1 MKRSLL
7 PLDVVAAA
15 RSLRRT
21 PGFTTAAVLSL
32 ALSIGAGVVGFGV
45 IDAVRFRALPF
56 PHAERLVLISETP
69 KSGCPNICTVD
80 YKTLALLRQHQFRS
94 IETRRLGDSAT
105 RRSDNLLAA
114 FVEGPKAFGSRG
126 DQFDVTAGIVSKT
139 LFEMLGVRPE
149 LGRTFSEDED
159 RLGAAPVMLISHDL
173 WATYFGGD
181 SSILGKPYQL
191 SEEPFTVIGV
201 MPPNF
206 NFETKAQ
213 VWLAASRYLDPRTGT
228 SLRATNVLARLT
240 PGATMEQ
247 LAGELSTLQA
257 AANQDRNDKTR
268 TTFTVSPLR
277 QRYVAATRSYDVIFA
292 LVVGAIL
299 LIGCANVASLVLVR
313 STRRSREL
321 AIRSA
326 LGAGRSTLLRF
337 VIIENVLLSVPGLM
351 LGLLTAWW
359 SLGALRSVAPLQGGT
374 QVAGME
380 YRLDLRV
387 LAFAVLLTALTTL
400 ALSIAPARL
409 LIPRDLQRA
418 LREGSTANGGG
429 VGNRT
434 HQAFVITQTACAV
447 ALLIATGLM
456 ARTIA
461 RVSGIQLGYDAAHA
475 VSVTVVPVHSARRKE
490 VYLPITDRVLAEIS
504 AMRGVEAAAV
514 RMQAPFAAAR
524 PLAPGAIV
532 VARDMDDAAMTLD
545 NGQPLDPALQPRSA
559 FGVSPD
565 YFGALGIT
573 ILSGRTFTPSENE
586 SSAPV
591 AVINEWAA
599 RHWWPKENAVGHTFS
614 IDTAPGAR
622 AAVTVVGV
630 VRDNLAGQGSVLLA
644 KEGPEVYRPYKQSS
658 FWIATYF
665 IRSRLASPAL
675 IGAVQRAVMR
685 LVPAN
690 GQARGRP
697 LSAQVDAQIQT
708 VRTNATQIGGL
719 AVVGLLL
726 AVTGLYGVL
735 SYVVQQRTQEIGI
748 RAVLGADRSRLL
760 AMVLSQGARLSLV
773 GIAIGVLMAV
783 SSMRLL
789 KGLLYGTPT
798 NDVVVYAGVC
808 GFALF
813 VAFLASYI
821 PARRASRV
829 DPAIALRMR

>member
-1 MKRSLL
+1 MVADRSVKRTAL
-7 PLDVVAAA
+7 PLDVVAAT

-21 PGFTTAAVLSL
+21 PGFTVAAALSL

-56 PHAERLVLISETP
+56 PNAERLVLISETP
-69 KSGCPNICTVD
+69 KSGCPNTCTVD
-80 YKTLALLRQHQFRS
+80 YKTLALLREHRFQS
-94 IETRRLGDSAT
+94 
-105 RRSDNLLAA
+105 SDALAA
-114 FVEGPKAFGSRG
+114 FVEGPKAFGSGG
-126 DQFDVTAGIVSKT
+126 DQFDVTTAIVSKT
-139 LFEMLGVRPE
+139 LFDMLAVQPE
-149 LGRTFSEDED
+149 LGRTFTAEED
-159 RLGAAPVMLISHDL
+159 RLGAEPVMLISHDL
-173 WATYFGGD
+173 WVTYFGGD
-181 SSILGKPYQL
+181 SAILGKSYRL

-201 MPPNF
+201 MPPGF
-206 NFETKAQ
+206 SFETRSQ

-228 SLRATNVLARLT
+228 SLRATNVLARLA
-240 PGATMEQ
+240 PGATIQQ

-257 AANQDRNDKTR
+257 TANQDRGEASR
-268 TTFTVSPLR
+268 TTFTVAPLR
-277 QRYVAATRSYDVIFA
+277 DRYVAATRSYDLIFA

-313 STRRSREL
+313 ATRRSVEL

-326 LGAGRSTLLRF
+326 LGAGRTTLLRF
-337 VIIENVLLSVPGLM
+337 VVVENTLLCLPGLI
-351 LGLLTAWW
+351 LGLLIAWW
-359 SLGALRSVAPLQGGT
+359 SLAALRSVAPLQGT
-374 QVAGME
+374 RVTGME
-380 YRLDLRV
+380 YRLDWRV
-387 LAFAVLLTALTTL
+387 LAFALLLTALTAL

-409 LIPRDLQRA
+409 LLPKDLQRA
-418 LREGSTANGGG
+418 LREGAAAAGGTR

-434 HQAFVITQTACAV
+434 HQAFVVTQTACAV

-461 RVSGIQLGYDAAHA
+461 RVSGITLGYDADHA
-475 VSVTVVPVHSARRKE
+475 ISLTVVPVHSARRKE
-490 VYLPITDRVLAEIS
+490 VYLPITDRVLSEIS

-514 RMQAPFAAAR
+514 RMQTPFAVAR

-545 NGQPLDPALQPRSA
+545 NGQPVDRALQPRSA
-559 FGVSPD
+559 LGVSPE
-565 YFGALGIT
+565 YFAVLGIP
-573 ILSGRTFTPSENE
+573 LVAGRTFTASENEE

-599 RHWWPKENAVGHTFS
+599 RHWWPKANAVGHTFS

-630 VRDNLAGQGSVLLA
+630 VRDNLAAEGSVLLA
-644 KEGPEVYRPYKQSS
+644 KQGPEVYRPYKQSS

-665 IRSRLASPAL
+665 VRSRTASPAL
-675 IGAVQRAVMR
+675 IGAVQKTVMR

-690 GQARGRP
+690 GQARGRR
-697 LSAQVDAQIQT
+697 LSAQIDAQIQT

-719 AVVGLLL
+719 AAAGLLL

-748 RAVLGADRSRLL
+748 RAVLGADQSRLL
-760 AMVLSQGARLSLV
+760 AMVLSQGARLALV
-773 GIAIGVLMAV
+773 GIGVGIVIAA

-789 KGLLYGTPT
+789 RGLLYGTPT
-798 NDVVVYAGVC
+798 NDLVVYTGVC
-808 GFALF
+808 GFALL
-813 VAFLASYI
+813 VAFLASYL
-821 PARRASRV
+821 PARRASRI
-829 DPAIALRMR
+829 DPAIALRTR